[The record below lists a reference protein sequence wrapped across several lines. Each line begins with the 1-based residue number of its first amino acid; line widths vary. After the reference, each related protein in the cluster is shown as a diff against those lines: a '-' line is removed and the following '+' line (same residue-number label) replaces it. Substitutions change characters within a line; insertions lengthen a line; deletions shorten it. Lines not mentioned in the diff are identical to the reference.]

1 VTQAP
6 KLFAAKCASCHSYDG
21 HDGLGAPLADKQ
33 TGAELKGWGSR
44 EWLNMFMDPKQIAT
58 DRVWGGTAFVHP
70 LRGKN
75 RSSMVDYVLDEIPKF
90 TPEQKAMLERVNI
103 ALSAEAQ
110 LPSQKEIDARD
121 AAIIEQG
128 RKEFGEAGLN
138 CADCHEFRG
147 EGGGKGPD
155 LTGWGSREWTNGI
168 IDNAAD
174 KRFYGRRNDRMP
186 TFGEKGELDPKQ
198 IEMLTDWLRGDVK

>member
-1 VTQAP
+1 
-6 KLFAAKCASCHSYDG
+6 
-21 HDGLGAPLADKQ
+21 
-33 TGAELKGWGSR
+33 
-44 EWLNMFMDPKQIAT
+44 
-58 DRVWGGTAFVHP
+58 
-70 LRGKN
+70 
-75 RSSMVDYVLDEIPKF
+75 
-90 TPEQKAMLERVNI
+90 MLERVNI

-128 RKEFGEAGLN
+128 RKEFGETGLN

-155 LTGWGSREWTNGI
+155 LTGWGSREWTQGI
-168 IDNAAD
+168 IHNAAD

-186 TFGEKGELDPKQ
+186 AFGEKGELDPRQ
-198 IEMLTDWLRGDVK
+198 IEMLTDWLRGDVQ